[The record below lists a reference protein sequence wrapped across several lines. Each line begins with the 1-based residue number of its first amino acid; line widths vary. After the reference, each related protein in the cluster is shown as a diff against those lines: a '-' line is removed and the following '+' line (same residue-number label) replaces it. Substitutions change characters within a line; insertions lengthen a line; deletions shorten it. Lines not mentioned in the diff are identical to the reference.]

1 MKYLLRKCEIFA
13 DANVGKF
20 HFTLRPVGAIFHNSR
35 SELFHIRRKPNISLK
50 AFDSEAFRN
59 FVDAFRAFRVCRQIR
74 AGETVEMF
82 TKLWYN
88 KEKKG
93 GENMDKKMQIAINTH
108 LWLPIVLFM
117 IFMTISISCI
127 SENEI
132 GMTVGFLIAA
142 LLPIFVFLISPI
154 YYVFSEES
162 ITITY
167 LFGQKEEIK
176 WNSIRSIT
184 LYGSWISRGGATP
197 HYHVA
202 YPTNK
207 KRAFFI
213 NGDISKTRKTKRLI
227 KKYYKKNIV

>member
-1 MKYLLRKCEIFA
+1 M
-13 DANVGKF
+13 D
-20 HFTLRPVGAIFHNSR
+20 
-35 SELFHIRRKPNISLK
+35 
-50 AFDSEAFRN
+50 
-59 FVDAFRAFRVCRQIR
+59 
-74 AGETVEMF
+74 
-82 TKLWYN
+82 N
-88 KEKKG
+88 KK
-93 GENMDKKMQIAINTH
+93 QIAINTH
-108 LWLPIVLFM
+108 LLLPFALFV
-117 IFMTISISCI
+117 IFMTISISCTH
-127 SENEI
+127 EKEI
-132 GMTVGFLIAA
+132 DMTVGFFLAA
-142 LLPIFVFLISPI
+142 LLPTFVFLISPI

-197 HYHVA
+197 HYHIA

-227 KKYYKKNIV
+227 KKYYKNNIV

>member
-1 MKYLLRKCEIFA
+1 M
-13 DANVGKF
+13 D
-20 HFTLRPVGAIFHNSR
+20 
-35 SELFHIRRKPNISLK
+35 
-50 AFDSEAFRN
+50 
-59 FVDAFRAFRVCRQIR
+59 
-74 AGETVEMF
+74 
-82 TKLWYN
+82 N
-88 KEKKG
+88 KK
-93 GENMDKKMQIAINTH
+93 QIAINTH
-108 LWLPIVLFM
+108 LWLPIALFV

-127 SENEI
+127 HEKEI
-132 GMTVGFLIAA
+132 GMTVGFFLAA

-176 WNSIRSIT
+176 WNSIKSIT

-197 HYHVA
+197 HYHIA
-202 YPTNK
+202 YPTNR

-227 KKYYKKNIV
+227 KKYYEKNIFWLHSFRFYAWR